1 MEVMKCIYIFII
13 LLFSGA
19 SLACDHSCESISG
32 NEIKERKQECFEVRG
47 VMIQALDDSLTTL
60 TLTSLE
66 VPSQEQRDLVGRTLT
81 ELSVLSSTRL
91 KSFNSCSSF
100 LLAYGFINLGSKKQV
115 KNVNASG
122 LYGVIPRVFDG
133 TLTHV
138 NVRIINY
145 FVKKYADSAE
155 RP

>member
-1 MEVMKCIYIFII
+1 
-13 LLFSGA
+13 
-19 SLACDHSCESISG
+19 
-32 NEIKERKQECFEVRG
+32 